1 MRRSYHDLQL
11 LLNCMALS
19 GCQFCDFLLEIT
31 QSYLTL
37 HENLCIISVDAY
49 RCNLHLP
56 DGNSSCKGRR
66 ESTGMSTHS
75 LDNSLDNSLDIET
88 DAQSAILET
97 EDLAQHGFEQ
107 DEITSLLRLREWYQ
121 NGGSDRIDVIR
132 YLEFLKFLVSN
143 DKLQS

>member
-1 MRRSYHDLQL
+1 
-11 LLNCMALS
+11 MALS
-19 GCQFCDFLLEIT
+19 GCQFCDFLLVIT
-31 QSYLTL
+31 QCYLTL

-75 LDNSLDNSLDIET
+75 LDNSLDIGT

-97 EDLAQHGFEQ
+97 EALAQHGFTR
-107 DEITSLLRLREWYQ
+107 DEIASLLRLREWYQ
-121 NGGSDRIDVIR
+121 QGGSDRINVVR
-132 YLEFLKFLVSN
+132 YLEFLKFLVRN
-143 DKLQS
+143 GKLQS

>member
-1 MRRSYHDLQL
+1 
-11 LLNCMALS
+11 MALS

-31 QSYLTL
+31 QCYLTL

-56 DGNSSCKGRR
+56 NGNSSCKGKR
-66 ESTGMSTHS
+66 ESIDMSTHS
-75 LDNSLDNSLDIET
+75 LDNSLEDNSLEDNSLDIGT
-88 DAQSAILET
+88 DSQSAIMET